1 LENSLAIALVIT
13 AIGMTLLFLSLV
25 LFYGIIAL
33 LTAVTRER
41 PRKPPGGAVA
51 VEELGNALERR
62 ALQAAAIAV
71 SLARA
76 EAEQSHGAPGDLP
89 SLASGDRDVTPWWSM
104 HHQHR
109 LTEKKAPRRPL

>member
-1 LENSLAIALVIT
+1 LENSLATALVIT

-33 LTAVTRER
+33 LTAVTREGA
-41 PRKPPGGAVA
+41 RKPNGAAVA
-51 VEELGNALERR
+51 AEELGDAIERR

-76 EAEQSHGAPGDLP
+76 EAEQSRGAFSDVP
-89 SLASGDRDVTPWWSM
+89 SLASGGRDVTPWWSM

-109 LTEKKAPRRPL
+109 LAEKNRPRRSL

>member
-1 LENSLAIALVIT
+1 MENPLGIALVIT

-41 PRKPPGGAVA
+41 ARKPPGGAVA
-51 VEELGNALERR
+51 VEELGNALDSR
-62 ALQAAAIAV
+62 ALQAAAIAI

-76 EAEQSHGAPGDLP
+76 EADQSRGAFSDVP
-89 SLASGDRDVTPWWSM
+89 SLASGGRDVTPWWSM
-104 HHQHR
+104 HHQLR
-109 LTEKKAPRRPL
+109 LAEKNRPRRPL